1 MAQQPTTFQQKASA
15 LPSYRSIAIAPAKIL
30 PRPERR
36 NSNSSQGSN
45 SSISA
50 AADQRVRRKEQNR
63 AAQRAFR
70 ERKERYVKE
79 LEDRIKEIEAA
90 HAIQVTELE
99 QENEK
104 LRHAMENMQKKL
116 NEADKARD
124 ASTTVKNVKDIAQV
138 SPPYSNAQSPVTSKT
153 TSPAATSATTRVPS
167 SAVACIRDKDGVS
180 FCERLKE
187 EVCSDAYD
195 QLLTEPL
202 FDSHGLLNDS
212 VAKHPVPIVTTE
224 LPSDKRERSLSE
236 LFSEFEQ
243 TLSANLSPSKDTPNK
258 DLISCSVV
266 WNRMAQHPL
275 FNKFDLEE
283 LCDELKKRAK
293 CSRNGPVFEEY
304 EVEEVLNLMANSV
317 RQEEEPNQN
326 ENET

>member
-1 MAQQPTTFQQKASA
+1 M
-15 LPSYRSIAIAPAKIL
+15 
-30 PRPERR
+30 
-36 NSNSSQGSN
+36 
-45 SSISA
+45 
-50 AADQRVRRKEQNR
+50 
-63 AAQRAFR
+63 
-70 ERKERYVKE
+70 KE

-90 HAIQVTELE
+90 HAVKVAELE
-99 QENEK
+99 AENER
-104 LRHAMENMQKKL
+104 LRLAMEDMQKKL
-116 NEADKARD
+116 DETNTTT
-124 ASTTVKNVKDIAQV
+124 STSTVNHNAQV
-138 SPPYSNAQSPVTSKT
+138 SPPYSNSQSPVISKT
-153 TSPAATSATTRVPS
+153 LSATASPSAASASTRVPS

-202 FDSHGLLNDS
+202 FDSHGLLNDA

-224 LPSDKRERSLSE
+224 LSSDKKERSLSE

-293 CSRNGPVFEEY
+293 CSRTGPVFEEY
-304 EVEEVLNLMANSV
+304 EVDEVLDLMAKSV
-317 RQEEEPNQN
+317 QQDEDEVVEETN
-326 ENET
+326 EKTT